1 MTMWAC
7 HGFCLF
13 RQVFKNHDS
22 PMRWIP
28 ALPLFLLDYSKTNTL
43 QHMSFPTSALFYIF
57 FKKKGVENDEAQGAM
72 AAFEYRNADED

>member
-1 MTMWAC
+1 
-7 HGFCLF
+7 
-13 RQVFKNHDS
+13 
-22 PMRWIP
+22 MRWIP